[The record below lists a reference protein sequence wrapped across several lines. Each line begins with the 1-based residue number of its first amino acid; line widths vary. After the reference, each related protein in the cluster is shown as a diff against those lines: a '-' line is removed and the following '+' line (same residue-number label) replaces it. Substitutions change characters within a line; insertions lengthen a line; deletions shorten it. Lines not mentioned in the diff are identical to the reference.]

1 MARRNYWV
9 TFLTIEFANERY
21 SGHSRQLV
29 NSTDTVV
36 PMLKRF
42 APLVPLALTV
52 LLAACA
58 GHSPQPQIDDAT
70 AEPVARPLS
79 QQVEPADDEIT
90 ALIDD
95 KPYEMPQLADSL
107 LDLGRSLIGTRYRY
121 GGTSVQSGFDCSGF
135 VGYLFREEVGLELP
149 RSTRE
154 LINLDAPK
162 VARADLEPGDLILFN
177 DRGRGRVSHA
187 GIYLGDDQ
195 FIHSSS
201 SRSGGVRIDS
211 LDDSYWNR
219 SYLQAKRVLALAPV
233 EEQMAAKRHN

>member
-1 MARRNYWV
+1 
-9 TFLTIEFANERY
+9 
-21 SGHSRQLV
+21 
-29 NSTDTVV
+29 
-36 PMLKRF
+36 MLKRF
-42 APLVPLALTV
+42 APLVPVALALF
-52 LLAACA
+52 LAACA
-58 GHSPQPQIDDAT
+58 GHAPQPQSGET
-70 AEPVARPLS
+70 LARPAAPVQA
-79 QQVEPADDEIT
+79 QQSEPAEDDVA
-90 ALIDD
+90 ALVDD

-154 LINLDAPK
+154 LIKLDAPK

-177 DRGRGRVSHA
+177 NRGRGRVSHA

-211 LDDSYWNR
+211 LDDSYWKR
-219 SYLQAKRVLALAPV
+219 SYMEAKRVLALAST
-233 EEQMAAKRHN
+233 EDEQASAKAHP

>member
-1 MARRNYWV
+1 
-9 TFLTIEFANERY
+9 L
-21 SGHSRQLV
+21 L
-29 NSTDTVV
+29 NSLDTVV

-42 APLVPLALTV
+42 APLVPIALTV
-52 LLAACA
+52 FLAACA
-58 GHSPQPQIDDAT
+58 GRAPQTQPQQPISDA
-70 AEPVARPLS
+70 AVEPVTRLMIE
-79 QQVEPADDEIT
+79 QDEPADDEIN

-95 KPYEMPQLADSL
+95 QPYEMPQLADSL

-121 GGTSVQSGFDCSGF
+121 GGSSVQSGFDCSGF
-135 VGYLFREEVGLELP
+135 IGYLFREEVGLELP

-233 EEQMAAKRHN
+233 EDQVAAKRHN

>member
-1 MARRNYWV
+1 
-9 TFLTIEFANERY
+9 
-21 SGHSRQLV
+21 
-29 NSTDTVV
+29 
-36 PMLKRF
+36 MLKRF

-52 LLAACA
+52 FLAACA
-58 GHSPQPQIDDAT
+58 GHSPQPQISEAKV
-70 AEPVARPLS
+70 EPVARPLS
-79 QQVEPADDEIT
+79 HQAAPADDEIN

-154 LINLDAPK
+154 LIKLDAPK

-177 DRGRGRVSHA
+177 NRGRGRVSHA

-211 LDDSYWNR
+211 LDDSYWKR
-219 SYLQAKRVLALAPV
+219 SYMEAKRVLALAST
-233 EEQMAAKRHN
+233 EDEQASTKAHP

>member
-1 MARRNYWV
+1 M
-9 TFLTIEFANERY
+9 
-21 SGHSRQLV
+21 
-29 NSTDTVV
+29 NSLDTVV

-42 APLVPLALTV
+42 APLVPVALT
-52 LLAACA
+52 LFLAACA
-58 GHSPQPQIDDAT
+58 GHAPQPQSGET
-70 AEPVARPLS
+70 LARPAAPVQA
-79 QQVEPADDEIT
+79 QQSEPAEDDVA
-90 ALIDD
+90 ALVDD

-154 LINLDAPK
+154 LIKLDAPK

-177 DRGRGRVSHA
+177 NRGRGRVSHA

-211 LDDSYWNR
+211 LDDSYWKR
-219 SYLQAKRVLALAPV
+219 SYMEAKRVLALAST
-233 EEQMAAKRHN
+233 EDEQASAKAHP